1 MGNFPSSAVLVG
13 FPTSYGTGVGS
24 WLLRAEF
31 VVVVRATRNPQRVSG
46 TAKCQKH
53 DGPCVLRNKSRI
65 EQVLCP
71 YSRSFLRGYLEKAH
85 CRVLTC
91 AGECI
96 GYPHP
101 IAHGKYT
108 YVLYL
113 PATLHADMWLKRSHI
128 SAVSVSQSS
137 FDNSRKAVV
146 MLVPEKP
153 NSEMGEVRQACIRN
167 FGEFP
172 PISQDQICSFELDDA
187 H

>member
-1 MGNFPSSAVLVG
+1 MQLSVISVSFQTADIRSSQSAAHGQFPSSAVLVG
-13 FPTSYGTGVGS
+13 FPTSYGTGVGT

-65 EQVLCP
+65 EQVLSP

-91 AGECI
+91 VGECI

-101 IAHGKYT
+101 IAHGKCT

-113 PATLHADMWLKRSHI
+113 PG
-128 SAVSVSQSS
+128 
-137 FDNSRKAVV
+137 RKY
-146 MLVPEKP
+146 L
-153 NSEMGEVRQACIRN
+153 R
-167 FGEFP
+167 
-172 PISQDQICSFELDDA
+172 
-187 H
+187 